1 MSKSVQ
7 IKKFCEENGILCLA
21 KNMEGDK
28 ISFYLMSLYLNDIT
42 KPINNRLT
50 ITEQNMMAHIIDYSI
65 EKGVVRDKEQYDSLV
80 DYLIKKKAVNNKAI
94 FNTNKTNLVNK
105 GYLEKR
111 TGRNTVIVPDKVLK
125 AFSIGNINVFLS
137 KH

>member
-1 MSKSVQ
+1 
-7 IKKFCEENGILCLA
+7 
-21 KNMEGDK
+21 
-28 ISFYLMSLYLNDIT
+28 
-42 KPINNRLT
+42 
-50 ITEQNMMAHIIDYSI
+50 MMAHIIDYSI

-125 AFSIGNINVFLS
+125 AFSIGNINIFLS